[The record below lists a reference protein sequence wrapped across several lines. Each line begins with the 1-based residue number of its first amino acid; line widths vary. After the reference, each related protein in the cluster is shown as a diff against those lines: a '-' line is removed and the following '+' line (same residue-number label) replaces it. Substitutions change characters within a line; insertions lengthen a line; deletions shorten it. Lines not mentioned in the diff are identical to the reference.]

1 MNRLL
6 KIIIGVWVFVLAGCS
21 KEEDFLIDQR
31 ESFESYLSRQ
41 EGGYTVEGGV
51 YRYVVNADREGYAND
66 PVIEYG
72 DSVTFNFAAYTFGS
86 PLGTLYYTNV
96 QEWLSAGS
104 TNLNTAY
111 WDMTPSRV
119 RLGYT
124 PLLKGVESGLVG
136 NRMNDSLLL
145 FVTSDLAY
153 GSVSVGAI
161 GPDEP
166 TVWSVKINNVVKQ

>member
-1 MNRLL
+1 MNYLL
-6 KIIIGVWVFVLAGCS
+6 KIIIGIWVFVLVGCN

-31 ESFESYLSRQ
+31 DSFESYLSRQ
-41 EGGYTVEGGV
+41 EGEYTVEGGV
-51 YRYVVNADREGYAND
+51 YRYVVNADREGYESD
-66 PVIEYG
+66 LVIEYG

-86 PLGTLYYTNV
+86 PLGTMFYTNV
-96 QEWLSAGS
+96 QEWLPSGS
-104 TNLNTAY
+104 ETLNTAY
-111 WDMTPSRV
+111 WDMTPRRI

-124 PLLKGVESGLVG
+124 PLLKGFESGLVG

-153 GSVSVGAI
+153 GSVNMGAL

-166 TVWSVKINNVVKQ
+166 TVWSVKINNVVKP

>member
-6 KIIIGVWVFVLAGCS
+6 KIIVGIGVFVLAGCS

-31 ESFESYLSRQ
+31 DSFESYLSRQ

-51 YRYVVNADREGYAND
+51 YRYVANADREGYADD

-86 PLGTLYYTNV
+86 PLGTLFYTNV
-96 QEWLSAGS
+96 EGWLPSNS
-104 TNLNTAY
+104 ETLNTSY
-111 WDMTPSRV
+111 WDMTPRHI
-119 RLGYT
+119 RLGDT

-145 FVTSDLAY
+145 FITSDLAY
-153 GSVSVGAI
+153 GGVSVGAV